1 LTVTVHIVDDDDAVR
16 RSLRF
21 LLEVAGLS
29 VATYASGAE
38 LLRADLSRA
47 GCVLTDMRMPG
58 TDGLQ
63 LQAQLAARGVRLP
76 VILMTGHADVP
87 LAVQALKAGAADFLE
102 KPFKDGE
109 LLAAVQAALARDSDA
124 VRAAERLAAL
134 TAREREVLDLLVAG
148 KSSKEIAKALG
159 TSPRTIDVHR
169 ARVFHKLEAR
179 SLPELVHLVLT
190 ARPHAAT
197 DA

>member
-1 LTVTVHIVDDDDAVR
+1 MTVTVHIVDDDDAVR